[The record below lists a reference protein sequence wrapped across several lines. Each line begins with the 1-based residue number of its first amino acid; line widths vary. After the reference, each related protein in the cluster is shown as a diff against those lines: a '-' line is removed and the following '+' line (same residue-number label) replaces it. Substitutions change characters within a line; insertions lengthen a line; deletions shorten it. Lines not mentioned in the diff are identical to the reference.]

1 MPAVQIMQILRD
13 RFELVRGGSSANLA
27 AMEGTRGFAVALV
40 FLVHY
45 TTMVHPWVTP
55 GSMLEAFG
63 DSLHILGSAGVD
75 LFFIL
80 SGYLIY
86 GSLISREQA
95 FTPFI
100 KRRIRRIYPAFLV
113 VFVIYVALSFASPAD
128 NRIPAGSWP
137 ATLYL
142 VQNLLLLPGLQGVQP
157 MIVVSWSLGFEML
170 FYLVIPVVIS
180 TLQLRARG
188 MAARLAVF
196 ALLFA
201 AIMAYS
207 IFAARP
213 TFAGSHIRM
222 IMFVAGMLLFEAL
235 RSPRAYPAGTVLG
248 TLGLVLGCM
257 ATQLPIAGAG
267 AAQWKAVIMFAAFFV
282 FCYSCYSNPGGPL
295 ARLFSWTPLR
305 WLGNM
310 SYSFYLLH
318 SITIKACLLVWSKVL
333 PPDSHHYA
341 DWMFWAALPPVFGA
355 ALLTSAALFLTIE
368 RPYSLAFAHQRKG
381 KANDAPAALPSGR

>member
-1 MPAVQIMQILRD
+1 MQIMQTLRD
-13 RFELVRGGSSANLA
+13 RFELVRGGSSANLP
-27 AMEGTRGFAVALV
+27 AMEGTRGLAVVLV

-55 GSMLEAFG
+55 GSVLEAFG
-63 DSLHILGSAGVD
+63 ESVHILGSAGVD

-86 GSLISREQA
+86 GSLMSRPQA
-95 FTPFI
+95 FAPFI
-100 KRRIRRIYPAFLV
+100 KRRIRRIYPAYLV
-113 VFVIYVALSFASPAD
+113 VFVIYVALSFASPED
-128 NRIPAGSWP
+128 NRIPAGAWP

-170 FYLVIPVVIS
+170 FYLVLPVVIGA
-180 TLQLRARG
+180 LQLRRRG
-188 MAARLAVF
+188 AAARLAVF

-201 AIMAYS
+201 AIVAYS
-207 IFAARP
+207 VFAGKP
-213 TFAGSHIRM
+213 TFAGSHVRM
-222 IMFVAGMLLFEAL
+222 VMFVAGMLLFEAL
-235 RSPRAYPAGTVLG
+235 RNPRVYQAGAALG
-248 TLGLVLGCM
+248 MLGLVLGCM

-267 AAQWKAVIMFAAFFV
+267 AAQWKAVIMFAAFFL
-282 FCYSCYSNPGGPL
+282 FCYSCYSDPGGFL
-295 ARLFSWTPLR
+295 ARVFSWTPLR

-318 SITIKACLLVWSKVL
+318 AITTKACLLAWSKLL
-333 PPDSHHYA
+333 PPDSHHHA
-341 DWMFWAALPPVFGA
+341 DWVFWGALPVIFCA

-368 RPYSLAFAHQRKG
+368 RPYSLVPARRSKRNAH
-381 KANDAPAALPSGR
+381 DAAAALPSGR